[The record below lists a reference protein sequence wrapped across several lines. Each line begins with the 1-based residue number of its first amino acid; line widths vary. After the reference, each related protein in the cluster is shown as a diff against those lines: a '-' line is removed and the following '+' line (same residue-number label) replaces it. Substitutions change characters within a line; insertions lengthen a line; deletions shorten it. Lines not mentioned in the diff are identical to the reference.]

1 MKNIYDLKQRNMS
14 VDKRNVKTK
23 GMLSVVE
30 EDEITEQLLAELK
43 SQS

>member
-14 VDKRNVKTK
+14 VEVRNIKTNS
-23 GMLSVVE
+23 MLFVVE

>member
-23 GMLSVVE
+23 SMLSVVE

>member
-14 VDKRNVKTK
+14 VDKRNIKSK
-23 GMLSVVE
+23 SMLSVVE

>member
-14 VDKRNVKTK
+14 VDKRNIKTK
-23 GMLSVVE
+23 SMLSVVE

>member
-14 VDKRNVKTK
+14 VEVRNIKIK
-23 GMLSVVE
+23 SMLFVVE